1 MRPLKFIFIAL
12 ALGGG
17 YYYYAFAPTQPHGSL
32 PLQTA
37 TNEICV
43 VGDTGFGREGKDPK
57 DAGQYQVAEA
67 MFKAGCKTILH
78 TGDVTYHGKLRMAY
92 DKNNRNKENPIMTT
106 RFREPY
112 QKLID
117 SGARFYI
124 TLGNHDDGYWYDNAY
139 IDYAKNF
146 GFATIQTPEGTKKH
160 QFFVYPNHTYAF
172 RLGVNQDICVWAI
185 NTEFIARAKYR
196 WLGLASRLYSWLK
209 ENIATAKN
217 CRWRVLVGH
226 RAFVSSIRK
235 NLEPNKSLPFVE
247 LLQNSLD
254 IYLAGHS
261 HVLEDAGLVRKSSNA
276 LGFYQIVSGAG
287 GNPQPAEC
295 NTAGNSLSTGC
306 RFLASSLGFVKVR
319 FEPDKATWS
328 FIDVN
333 GKALKSFSMKV
344 RARQDC

>member
-1 MRPLKFIFIAL
+1 MRLLKFSFIIL
-12 ALGGG
+12 AFGAG
-17 YYYYAFAPTQPHGSL
+17 YYFYISESKQSHRSL
-32 PLQTA
+32 PLHTA
-37 TNEICV
+37 ANDICV
-43 VGDTGFGREGKDPK
+43 VGDTGYGLQGKDPE
-57 DAGQYQVAEA
+57 DVGQYRVAEA
-67 MFKAGCKTILH
+67 MFEAGCRTLLH
-78 TGDVTYHGKLRMAY
+78 TGDVSYHGKLRTAH
-92 DKNNRNKENPIMTT
+92 DENDPNKENPIMT
-106 RFREPY
+106 RSFREPY

-124 TLGNHDDGYWYDNAY
+124 TLGNHDYRYWYDNAY
-139 IDYAKNF
+139 IDYAKTF

-185 NTEFIARAKYR
+185 NTEFIKRAKYR
-196 WLGLASRLYSWLK
+196 WLGLASRQYSWLK

-226 RAFVSSIRK
+226 RAFVSSLRK
-235 NLEPNKSLPFVE
+235 NLEPHESLPLVK

-287 GNPQPAEC
+287 GEPEPAEC
-295 NTAGNSLSTGC
+295 NTAENSLSTGC

-319 FEPDKATWS
+319 FEPDRATWS

-333 GKALKSFSMKV
+333 GNVLKSFSMKV
-344 RARQDC
+344 RMRQAG